1 MLHRLRLLE
10 ILEYIFIAVSAVGI
24 FANYM
29 FEEPI
34 IYPVVFIFISLLL
47 NLFNRRKLAEQT
59 QTIKFDNTRKLDEY
73 QESISQVISQLK
85 DSINSFESTAQ
96 ALGNNQGEGKVKPL
110 MEKIKSLSNR
120 LEIQEQTMK
129 LLQTELDLV
138 SQQFKQRP
146 ELQQINDLTSVII
159 DLQQFINKLPEW
171 SDLRQQKFQKLE
183 EKVNQALHKLEENI
197 EEGRALKTQDSEVR
211 NEEI

>member
-10 ILEYIFIAVSAVGI
+10 ILEYIFITASAVGI
-24 FANYM
+24 FGNYM
-29 FEEPI
+29 FEQPI
-34 IYPVVFIFISLLL
+34 IYPVVFVFISLLL
-47 NLFNRRKLAEQT
+47 NLFNRRKLAAQT
-59 QTIKFDNTRKLDEY
+59 QAIKFDNTRKLDEY
-73 QESISQVISQLK
+73 QESIYEVISQLK
-85 DSINSFESTAQ
+85 NSINSFESTAQ
-96 ALGNNQGEGKVKPL
+96 TLGNNQGEGKSQPF
-110 MEKIKSLSNR
+110 METIKSLSNR
-120 LEIQEQTMK
+120 LELQEQTIK

-171 SDLRQQKFQKLE
+171 SDLKQQQFQKLE

-197 EEGRALKTQDSEVR
+197 KEERAVRSQESEVR

>member
-1 MLHRLRLLE
+1 MLYRLRLLE
-10 ILEYIFIAVSAVGI
+10 ILEYIFLAVSAVGI

-29 FEEPI
+29 FEEPV

-47 NLFNRRKLAEQT
+47 NLFNRRTLAEQT

-73 QESISQVISQLK
+73 QESISQIISQLK
-85 DSINSFESTAQ
+85 DSINSFESTVKI
-96 ALGNNQGEGKVKPL
+96 LENNQREGKVKPL
-110 MEKIKSLSNR
+110 MEKIKNLSNR
-120 LEIQEQTMK
+120 LEIQEQTIK

-171 SDLRQQKFQKLE
+171 SDLRQQQFQKLE

-197 EEGRALKTQDSEVR
+197 EEGRALKSQESEVR

>member
-1 MLHRLRLLE
+1 MLYRLRLLE
-10 ILEYIFIAVSAVGI
+10 ILEYIFLAVSAVGI

-73 QESISQVISQLK
+73 QESISQIISQLK
-85 DSINSFESTAQ
+85 DSINSFESTVKI
-96 ALGNNQGEGKVKPL
+96 LENNQREGKVKPL
-110 MEKIKSLSNR
+110 MEKIKNLSNR
-120 LEIQEQTMK
+120 LEIQEQTIK

-171 SDLRQQKFQKLE
+171 SDLRQQQFQKLE

-197 EEGRALKTQDSEVR
+197 EEGRALKTQDSEVI

>member
-10 ILEYIFIAVSAVGI
+10 ILEYIFLAASAVGI

-29 FEEPI
+29 FEQPV
-34 IYPVVFIFISLLL
+34 IYPVVFIFISLFL
-47 NLFNRRKLAEQT
+47 NLFNRRKLTAET
-59 QTIKFDNTRKLDEY
+59 QAIKFDNTRKLDEY
-73 QESISQVISQLK
+73 QESISQIISQLK

-96 ALGNNQGEGKVKPL
+96 ALGDNQGEGKVKPL
-110 MEKIKSLSNR
+110 METIKSLLNR
-120 LEIQEQTMK
+120 LEIQEQTIK
-129 LLQTELDLV
+129 LLQAELDLA

-197 EEGRALKTQDSEVR
+197 EEGRR
-211 NEEI
+211 GGNG